1 MRFKSDG
8 KLIKDGNPL
17 KQADIQRIYK
27 SGKVTT
33 IKILDRLKELG
44 VISIVK
50 EGRCNVV
57 LNLY

>member
-17 KQADIQRIYK
+17 KQADIQCIFKRE
-27 SGKVTT
+27 KVTT
-33 IKILDRLKELG
+33 IIILDRLIELG

-50 EGRCNVV
+50 EGCM
-57 LNLY
+57 